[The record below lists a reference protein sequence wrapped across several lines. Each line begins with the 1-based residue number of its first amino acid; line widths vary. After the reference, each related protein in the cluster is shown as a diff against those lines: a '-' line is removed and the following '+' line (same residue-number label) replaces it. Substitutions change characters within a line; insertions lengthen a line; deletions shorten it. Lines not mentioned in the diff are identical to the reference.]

1 VFGGE
6 PAGGGIGLT
15 GGDQGRHRRPFY
27 VPDPSRLPLISPPEP
42 LPAFSDNYLWWLP
55 GARGPLLVDPGD
67 AAPILARFGDAP
79 ALAGILL
86 THHHD
91 DHIGGVPALLARWP
105 DTPVIAPHEPRI
117 PFATWRVGGGDVVDV
132 DAYRFDVIDVPG
144 HTRSH
149 VAYHGHGLLFCGD
162 ALFSLGC
169 GRMFEGDAPTMRA
182 SLERLAA
189 LPGDTQV
196 CCAHEYT
203 LANAAFAHH
212 LMPGNAA
219 LGERIRQAR
228 AQREAGRPT
237 VPTPLAEERACN
249 PFLRLDDD
257 KLQATLATRLGHRP
271 TDRDATF
278 AALRGWK
285 DGFQA

>member
-1 VFGGE
+1 M
-6 PAGGGIGLT
+6 PS
-15 GGDQGRHRRPFY
+15 
-27 VPDPSRLPLISPPEP
+27 PSRLPLIPLPEP
-42 LPAFSDNYLWWLP
+42 LTAFSDNYLWWLP
-55 GARGPLLVDPGD
+55 GARGPLLVEPGD

-86 THHHD
+86 THHHE

-105 DTPVIAPHEPRI
+105 DTPVFAPDDPRI
-117 PFATWRVGGGDVVDV
+117 PQATTRVAGGDVIDV

-149 VAYHGHGLLFCGD
+149 IAYHGHDLLFCGD
-162 ALFSLGC
+162 VLFSLGC

-189 LPGDTQV
+189 LPGDTRV
-196 CCAHEYT
+196 CCGHEYT
-203 LANAAFAHH
+203 LANATFARH
-212 LMPGNAA
+212 LMPGNTA
-219 LGERIRQAR
+219 LATRINQAR
-228 AQREAGRPT
+228 TQREAGHPT
-237 VPTPLAEERACN
+237 LPSRLKDERACN
-249 PFLRLDDD
+249 PFLRLDDAE
-257 KLQATLATRLGHRP
+257 LQATLTRRLGHRP
-271 TDRDATF
+271 ADADATF